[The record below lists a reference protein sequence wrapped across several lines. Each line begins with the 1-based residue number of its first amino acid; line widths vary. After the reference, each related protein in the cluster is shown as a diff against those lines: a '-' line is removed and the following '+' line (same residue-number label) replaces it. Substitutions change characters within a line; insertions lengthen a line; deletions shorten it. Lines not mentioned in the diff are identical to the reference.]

1 MYVVVMLDEMF
12 HLLPPPGHLDFGDS
26 HFAQVEHVFHIWA
39 FFEMRAKEKV
49 RELKIAVCLVTRNE
63 HLYWKYAYFSK

>member
-1 MYVVVMLDEMF
+1 MSVSFERGTVYNVFLGV
-12 HLLPPPGHLDFGDS
+12 LDFGDS

-63 HLYWKYAYFSK
+63 HLRWKYAYFSK